1 MSGKANKLS
10 IINYQVS
17 ITLIVCLFIFN
28 AVSAQYQLKIN
39 YVDKDTSFNPQLLKL
54 TTNFASSL
62 TCADY
67 INKLPQFLN
76 AQGYPL
82 ASIDS
87 TRYETTFAVIQL
99 YLGKHYQ
106 VIDLLTNSED
116 KKLLS
121 SIGFK
126 RRSLNIMQVHALQEH
141 IIHFYENNGY
151 PFASANLDSIQFV
164 NDTMVA
170 KLIIDK
176 GVLYH
181 IDSIR
186 VFGKAKIANRF
197 LQQYLN
203 IENGSIYSKEKLE
216 NVSKRLLNLP
226 YLQEQQPW
234 DVSLLGTGSILNL
247 YLNPKPSSQINFLI
261 GILPA
266 SDQSDKLRLTGDV
279 NLNLKNALAHGESI
293 LLNWQQLQN
302 KSPRLN
308 IGYQQPYV
316 FKSPFG
322 IDFSFDLFKKDSTF
336 LQLNAQLG
344 VQYLLSADQSG
355 KIFFQKQ
362 STSLLSAGV
371 DTDFVKTSKQL
382 PPNIDIS
389 ATNVGLEYEW
399 NNTNY
404 RLNPLKGNVVS
415 VTTLVGLKNSKKN
428 FDILN
433 LKDPSFNYESL
444 YDFVKLK
451 TYQFRVKLSAAHFL
465 PINKLSTV
473 KLAVN
478 SGLYYSQQIFRNDL
492 FQIGGYKIL
501 RGFDEESIYATRY
514 AVGTAEYRYLL
525 GVNSYLFVFTDAGL
539 VKNKYQVI
547 NTDDKFISFGAG
559 LAFETKLGLLNVSF
573 AAGDRSDSKFDLR
586 RASKIHFG
594 YINYF

>member
-1 MSGKANKLS
+1 MINKSNRLS
-10 IINYQVS
+10 IIKYQFS
-17 ITLIVCLFIFN
+17 IAVIVCLFFYTP
-28 AVSAQYQLKIN
+28 AAAQYQLKIN
-39 YVDKDTSFNPQLLKL
+39 YVDKDTSFNPQLSKL
-54 TTNFASSL
+54 TTNFPNSL
-62 TCADY
+62 ACAEY
-67 INKLPQFLN
+67 INKLPKLLN

-82 ASIDS
+82 ASVD
-87 TRYETTFAVIQL
+87 TVQYEPTFATIQL
-99 YLGKHYQ
+99 YLGKNFQAIYL
-106 VIDLLTNSED
+106 ITNATD

-121 SIGFK
+121 AIGFREK
-126 RRSLNIMQVHALQEH
+126 PLNVIQVQSLQQH
-141 IIHFYENNGY
+141 IIHYYENNGY
-151 PFASANLDSIQFV
+151 PFASTNLDSVHFI

-170 KLIIDK
+170 KLKIDK

-186 VFGKAKIANRF
+186 LFGKAKIANRF
-197 LQQYLN
+197 LQQYLS
-203 IENGSIYSKEKLE
+203 IENKSIYSKEKLE
-216 NVSKRLLNLP
+216 QVSKRLSNLP

-261 GILPA
+261 GVLPA

-279 NLNLKNALAHGESI
+279 NLNLKNALAHGETI

-308 IGYQQPYV
+308 VGYQQPYV

-344 VQYLLSADQSG
+344 IQYLLSADRSG
-355 KIFFQKQ
+355 KIFIQKQ
-362 STSLLSAGV
+362 SASLLSAGV
-371 DTDFVKTSKQL
+371 DTDQVKSTKQL
-382 PPNIDIS
+382 PPNIDVS
-389 ATNVGLEYEW
+389 ATNIGLEYEW

-415 VTTLVGLKNSKKN
+415 VTTTVGLKNIKKN

-444 YDFVKLK
+444 YDSVKLK

-478 SGLYYSQQIFRNDL
+478 TGLYYSQHIFRNDL

-525 GVNSYLFVFTDAGL
+525 GINSYLFVFTDAGL
-539 VKNKYQVI
+539 VKNNYQAI
-547 NTDDKFISFGAG
+547 NGNNKFISLGAG